1 MGSCAVGLS
10 RFEDESIINGLSR
23 EDTMLILTGLSE
35 SNSMLEQTYPYP
47 IFTSNIYG
55 EKKEDGDVTVGP
67 VECDEDLLDS
77 LQVRL

>member
-1 MGSCAVGLS
+1 
-10 RFEDESIINGLSR
+10 
-23 EDTMLILTGLSE
+23 MLILTGLSE